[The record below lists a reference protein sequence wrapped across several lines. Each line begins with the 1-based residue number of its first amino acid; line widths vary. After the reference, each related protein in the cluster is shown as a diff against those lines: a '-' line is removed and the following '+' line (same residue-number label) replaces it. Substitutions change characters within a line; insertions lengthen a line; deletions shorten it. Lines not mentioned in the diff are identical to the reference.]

1 MPIVREGSSVHVA
14 YTIPENI
21 KELITD
27 DFLKEFRNQLFR
39 IHKHYS
45 LETFADFGI
54 PLNTST
60 SGWFAAFGK
69 ACLLTHKEQ
78 LLDYWRTLP
87 WYDSDIFD
95 GELAEMLVDKKLI
108 LDDSAKVLGEQLNI
122 SSDDIV
128 CCRDCGRFYTKDMVV
143 ALTEDDED
151 EDYFYDEDYIQYRCL
166 YCQDVKDT
174 KDSKAIVTRYY
185 CNVLDELDEYQK
197 NHLIEEGEE

>member
-1 MPIVREGSSVHVA
+1 MPIVGEGSSVHVA

-27 DFLKEFRNQLFR
+27 EFLKEFRNQLFR
-39 IHKHYS
+39 IHEHYS

-54 PLNTST
+54 PMNTST

-122 SSDDIV
+122 SPDDIV
-128 CCRDCGRFYTKDMVV
+128 CCWDCGRFYTKDMVV

-151 EDYFYDEDYIQYRCL
+151 EDYFYNEDYIQYRCL
-166 YCQDVKDT
+166 HCQDVKDT
-174 KDSKAIVTRYY
+174 KDNEAFVTSYY

-197 NHLIEEGEE
+197 SHPIEVAEE